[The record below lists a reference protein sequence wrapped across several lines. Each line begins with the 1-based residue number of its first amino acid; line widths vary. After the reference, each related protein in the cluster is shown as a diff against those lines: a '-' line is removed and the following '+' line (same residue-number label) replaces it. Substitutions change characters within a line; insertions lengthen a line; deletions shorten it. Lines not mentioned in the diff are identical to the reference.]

1 MELSEILSI
10 AGKPGLFKV
19 LHQSR
24 GGVVV
29 VSLTDGKKMSIG
41 QTQRVSTLSDI
52 SVYIESG
59 DEPLKNIFDSML
71 AYNDGKEIDIDVKDN
86 DALRSFFTEI
96 LPEHD
101 AERVYTSDIKKILK
115 WYNTLVAKDMLTA
128 STPETEEKASE
139 EAETKE
145 ETSDSKKEETP
156 KAKTKKVKK
165 EEPADSKEKE
175 SVVSEKKAQTS
186 AKEK

>member
-29 VSLTDGKKMSIG
+29 VSLADGKKMSIG

-52 SVYIESG
+52 SVYTETG

-71 AYNDGKEIDIDVKDN
+71 AYNDGKEIEIDVKDN

-128 STPETEEKASE
+128 SASE
-139 EAETKE
+139 ATEKESEAKE
-145 ETSDSKKEETP
+145 ESADSEKEVTKP
-156 KAKTKKVKK
+156 KAKKPKKA
-165 EEPADSKEKE
+165 ENADSEAE
-175 SVVSEKKAQTS
+175 ETVPSEGDSNES
-186 AKEK
+186 AKGK